1 MTKEIDQSKEITE
14 NFKEKYKD
22 ESLED
27 RTSRWVLGT
36 IKFQYDIAYII
47 ASGALNEENSS
58 KENFDKLAKKKQC
71 GFFIYSSLFNQAI
84 KEFFWNGE

>member
-36 IKFQYDIAYII
+36 IKFQYDIAYILG
-47 ASGALNEENSS
+47 SGALDAENLVR
-58 KENFDKLAKKKQC
+58 KILKNLQKKNKS
-71 GFFIYSSLFNQAI
+71 IY
-84 KEFFWNGE
+84 